1 MAGKPPVGLSRKDV
15 VELGCSI
22 TISFRNCVFVIH
34 TLYRLYRPFA
44 LHLHQIFTCVLHNF
58 LSMKHVLNAICSHVF
73 PCFFHNLHII
83 NAGPWKSHIGP
94 KRFLGYPMELPPLDG
109 RRSLATGVY
118 IGLCVVPPAK
128 EKGVKSEPWGRV
140 PGAHV

>member
-1 MAGKPPVGLSRKDV
+1 M
-15 VELGCSI
+15 
-22 TISFRNCVFVIH
+22 
-34 TLYRLYRPFA
+34 
-44 LHLHQIFTCVLHNF
+44 
-58 LSMKHVLNAICSHVF
+58 
-73 PCFFHNLHII
+73 FFHNLHII

-128 EKGVKSEPWGRV
+128 EKGVKSEPWGEYLAPMFDDLPFGYSTVSHGKWPIYRWFTY
-140 PGAHV
+140 